1 MQWRFTGPAHIP
13 ITTYYFYSS
22 PFSARDTVQGTTFRE
37 IPCFTPNIQYN
48 PYSTIWFILPYST
61 TRRETWAN
69 QDNNENSSGE
79 FHLASNLSFYDPNP
93 FVSRMSILLLFQVTA
108 DPTTK
113 RVQQNLLWKNYWYGT
128 ILLFIG
134 SVHSTFHY
142 PRRIFAGSS
151 PLSCVIEEK

>member
-1 MQWRFTGPAHIP
+1 MQWRFTGPAPFRLLHTISTHRHSRP
-13 ITTYYFYSS
+13 ETPCREQHLEKFLALHPTYNITRTVRFGLSS
-22 PFSARDTVQGTTFRE
+22 P
-37 IPCFTPNIQYN
+37 
-48 PYSTIWFILPYST
+48 ST

-69 QDNNENSSGE
+69 QDNKQNSSGE